1 MKKNIRELQ
10 KDDFNG
16 HMNFYHPPLLP
27 MPDIPVCL
35 HHGAFEVKRKVDEH
49 TGCDL
54 FCPDKSIVYAVED
67 GQIIK
72 IRPFT
77 GKEVGCEWWE
87 ETKAIDIEGYTGT
100 ICYGE
105 IEPLNILKE
114 GDYVKAGDKIGTVK
128 TVLKKYKGKPM
139 SMLHFAMHTR
149 AFGLMMKYN
158 ENKENE
164 PIYDL
169 HVDPTLLLL
178 QLKNKSDIMMLQDR
192 LYKLE
197 PDKNW

>member
-1 MKKNIRELQ
+1 
-10 KDDFNG
+10 
-16 HMNFYHPPLLP
+16 
-27 MPDIPVCL
+27 VCL

-87 ETKAIDIEGYTGT
+87 DTKAIDIEGYTGT

-105 IEPLNILKE
+105 IEPLKKE
-114 GDYVKAGDKIGTVK
+114 GDYVKAGDIIGTVK

-139 SMLHFAMHTR
+139 SMLHFAIHSR
-149 AFGLMMKYN
+149 AFGLMMKHN

-169 HVDPTLLLL
+169 HIDPTLLLL
-178 QLKNKSDIMMLQDR
+178 QLKNKADIMELNGRIDVLDVNEKIDRIQDR
-192 LYKLE
+192 LYRLE
-197 PDKNW
+197 PDTNWRT